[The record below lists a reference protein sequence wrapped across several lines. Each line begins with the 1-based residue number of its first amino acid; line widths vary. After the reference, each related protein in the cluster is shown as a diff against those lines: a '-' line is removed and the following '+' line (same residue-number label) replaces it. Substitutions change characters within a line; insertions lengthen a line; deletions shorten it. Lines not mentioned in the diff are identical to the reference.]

1 VKYFPLLW
9 ASLWRKK
16 TRTFLT
22 LFSIVVAFL
31 LFGLLETI
39 DYAFAHPD
47 AGSAGADRLITI
59 NKYSIT
65 LSLPFS
71 ETEQIASLPG
81 VTAVTWLT
89 WFGAYYQEAK
99 NFVFAIPVD
108 VDSYLRVHSEEI
120 SVDQKVLET
129 YRQTRTAVLVNSAL
143 MKKYGWRA
151 GDKLPLHSTIWTR
164 RQDGSL
170 DWTFDIVGTFEST
183 DPTQNSTLLFHYEY
197 FDEGR
202 SFGRGT
208 VGWLEIRIKNP
219 LDAAPM
225 AQRIDALFANS
236 SNETKTQPSKD
247 FIVAFVKQRGD
258 IAFVLHAIL
267 GAVFFALLFLTGNTM
282 MQSLRERI
290 PELAVLKTLGF
301 NDQKIFILML
311 GESLLLCVSAA
322 LIGLLLSYT
331 LLPTVQSAL
340 QGVELSGG
348 MLAPGILAAV
358 ALALIVGLPPAIRA
372 NRLQIADALTDKR

>member
-9 ASLWRKK
+9 AALWRKK

-22 LFSIVVAFL
+22 LFSIAVAFL
-31 LFGLLETI
+31 LFGVLETI

-47 AGSAGADRLITI
+47 AGAAGADRLITT

-65 LSLPFS
+65 LPLPFS
-71 ETEQIASLPG
+71 ATQQIASLAG
-81 VTAVTWLT
+81 VSSVTWLT

-99 NFVFAIPVD
+99 NFIFAIPVD
-108 VDSYLRVHSEEI
+108 VDSYLKVHSEEI
-120 SVDQKVLET
+120 SVDPKVLAT
-129 YRQTRTAVLVNSAL
+129 YRQTRTAALVNGAL
-143 MKKYGWRA
+143 MKKYGWKV

-164 RQDGSL
+164 QQDGSL
-170 DWTFDIVGTFEST
+170 NWTFDIVGTFDST

-208 VGWLEIRIKNP
+208 VGWFEVRIKDP
-219 LDAAPM
+219 LDATPM

-247 FIVAFVKQRGD
+247 FIVAFIKQRGD

-301 NDQKIFILML
+301 TDRRITTLL
-311 GESLLLCVSAA
+311 LAESLLLCVSAA
-322 LIGLLLSYT
+322 LIGLLLSYA
-331 LLPTVQSAL
+331 LLPTVQTAL

-348 MLAPGILAAV
+348 MLLPGIFVAV

-372 NRLQIADALTDKR
+372 NRLQIADALADKR